1 MKFFFYLYVALLFW
15 FFFWLR
21 PRVEDGRLELI
32 IEKYKKRNK
41 NK

>member
-1 MKFFFYLYVALLFW
+1 MKFQFFAIVSVLAW

-21 PRVEDGRLELI
+21 PRVEDGRINEI
-32 IEKYKKRNK
+32 YTNIEKRIK